1 MVPPSGPVP
10 AKIML
15 VGEAPGEE
23 EMRQLTPFVGRSGE
37 ELNRMLGDAGIMRS
51 ECFVTNLCRVRPL
64 DNDITH
70 FIPSKKKDI
79 HSGHVLLNNRHVL
92 PVIVD
97 GYNLLMKEIAM
108 VQPNVILAFGNAALW
123 ALTGKWGVM
132 HWRGSTMMGGD
143 RPVVVPVIHPAAIL
157 RQWDWRALA
166 VQDMRRAASYRH
178 TRVVNTPAWAFTL
191 RPTYGQVCTIVQGLL
206 ATLEKE
212 VIWIDFDIETPIPP
226 SYIECV
232 GISWSRL
239 DALCIPFAATGFAE
253 GYFLP
258 EEEAQVI
265 WLLYK
270 LLTHKNVRVRGQN
283 LLFDCQVVHRYWH
296 FIPRVAQDTM
306 LSHHILFAGMRKKL
320 DLQASMYCSHY
331 VQWKPEKRKE
341 KEGG

>member
-1 MVPPSGPVP
+1 
-10 AKIML
+10 ML
-15 VGEAPGEE
+15 VGEAPGEQE
-23 EMRQLTPFVGRSGE
+23 VLQMAPFVGRSGE
-37 ELNRMLGDAGIMRS
+37 ELNRMLGDAGILRS
-51 ECFVTNLCRVRPL
+51 ECFTTNLCRIRPQ
-64 DNDITH
+64 DNDISH
-70 FIPSKKKDI
+70 FIPLTKKAI

-92 PVIVD
+92 PVVVD

-132 HWRGSTMMGGD
+132 HWRGSTMGGGD
-143 RPVVVPVIHPAAIL
+143 GPVIVPVIHPAAVL
-157 RQWDWRALA
+157 RQWDMRQLA
-166 VQDMRRAASYRH
+166 VQDMRRAATFRH
-178 TRVVNTPAWAFTL
+178 TRVIPKPKWNFIL
-191 RPTYGQVCTIVQGLL
+191 RPSYHDVV
-206 ATLEKE
+206 E
-212 VIWIDFDIETPIPP
+212 VLQQLIDECNLGERWIDFDIETPIPP

-239 DALCIPFAATGFAE
+239 DALCIPFAATGFPE

-258 EEEAQVI
+258 DEEAYIV